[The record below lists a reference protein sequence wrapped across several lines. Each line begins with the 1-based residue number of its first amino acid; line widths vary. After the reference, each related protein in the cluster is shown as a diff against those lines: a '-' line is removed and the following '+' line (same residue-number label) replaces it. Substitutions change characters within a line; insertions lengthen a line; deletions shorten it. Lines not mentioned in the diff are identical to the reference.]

1 MVRYMVSLNWT
12 SFIRSTILTA
22 FEAYG
27 SALVGIT
34 PSELP
39 AIGAPNH
46 GPSAAAQRLIQ
57 WPR

>member
-1 MVRYMVSLNWT
+1 MVRYMVSINWT

-34 PSELP
+34 PFEQAVDGFP
-39 AIGAPNH
+39 QPGGAKLQ
-46 GPSAAAQRLIQ
+46 SAHRG
-57 WPR
+57 

>member
-34 PSELP
+34 PMEFP
-39 AIGAPNH
+39 ADRQRESDPIGAQRTP
-46 GPSAAAQRLIQ
+46 AQL
-57 WPR
+57 

>member
-12 SFIRSTILTA
+12 NFIRSTILTA

-34 PSELP
+34 PMAFP
-39 AIGAPNH
+39 ADRQH
-46 GPSAAAQRLIQ
+46 ESDQVTAQRMPAQ
-57 WPR
+57 